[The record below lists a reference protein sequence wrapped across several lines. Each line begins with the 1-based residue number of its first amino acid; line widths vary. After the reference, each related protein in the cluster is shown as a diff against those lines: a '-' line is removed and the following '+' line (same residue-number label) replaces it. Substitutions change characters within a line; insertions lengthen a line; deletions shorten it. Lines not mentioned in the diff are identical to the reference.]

1 MLIILTQGF
10 VTTEN
15 FVTIYIAIKFDNFTQ
30 TSYVEHKKN
39 GLEAQETP
47 VRFVKSST
55 TFENT

>member
-30 TSYVEHKKN
+30 TSYVEHKKKWSW
-39 GLEAQETP
+39 GLGNP
-47 VRFVKSST
+47 C
-55 TFENT
+55 TFC